1 MTRDRLRWSVP
12 GAALL
17 LLALAP
23 LWLRG
28 YWLSVLIL
36 CCLWAVLATS
46 WDFMSGQTGRENFG
60 HGMFVGTGAY
70 AAAFLNLNA
79 SVPPWACILLAG
91 ACAMAVALVIGL
103 PTLRLQGPYFA
114 LATLAAAAILQ
125 RLTIIFWEQ
134 TGGEEGLAGL
144 TPLVGSPVAFY
155 YVALACL
162 LCTAAVLVGLAASPW
177 GILLRAI
184 RGDELACE
192 ASGISTTRHKMLAL
206 LTSAFFAGTGGAL
219 YAFFQLQA
227 GPYLFGVATSL
238 SVIIM
243 SYVGGIGSVY
253 GAIFGAFVL
262 TVMGE
267 GLRRFG
273 EYRLLFHSL
282 VLIVILFFLPGGLV
296 APLWRR
302 LRGAEAAP

>member
-1 MTRDRLRWSVP
+1 MPRARARW
-12 GAALL
+12 ALL
-17 LLALAP
+17 SGLLVLLVLAP
-23 LWLRG
+23 RFLGG
-28 YWLSVLIL
+28 YALSVLIL
-36 CCLWAVLATS
+36 CCLWAALAMS

-60 HGMFVGTGAY
+60 HGMFIGTGAY

-79 SVPPWACILLAG
+79 GVAPWPSVFAG
-91 ACAMAVALVIGL
+91 AGCAVAVSLVVGL

-114 LATLAAAAILQ
+114 LATLAVAAILQ

-134 TGGEEGLAGL
+134 TGGEEGLSGL
-144 TPLVGSPVAFY
+144 TPIAATPAAFY
-155 YVALACL
+155 SIALAFL
-162 LCTAAVLVGLAASPW
+162 AVTAAVLIGLAASPW

-192 ASGISTTRHKMLAL
+192 ASGISTTLHKMAAL
-206 LTSAFFAGTGGAL
+206 VVSAFFAGAGGAL

-227 GPYLFGVATSL
+227 GPYLFGVPTSL

-253 GAIFGAFVL
+253 GAIGGAFVL
-262 TVMGE
+262 TASSE

-282 VLIVILFFLPGGLV
+282 VLILILFFLPGGLV
-296 APLWRR
+296 APLWRK
-302 LRGAEAAP
+302 LKGLGATP

>member
-1 MTRDRLRWSVP
+1 MPRTKARWALPASFF
-12 GAALL
+12 ALL
-17 LLALAP
+17 VVLP
-23 LWLRG
+23 HFLRS
-28 YWLSVLIL
+28 YALSVLIL
-36 CCLWAVLATS
+36 CCLWAVLAMS

-60 HGMFVGTGAY
+60 HGMFIGTGAY

-79 SVPPWACILLAG
+79 GLAPWPCVLVG
-91 ACAMAVALVIGL
+91 AVCAVAVALAIGL

-125 RLTIIFWEQ
+125 RLTIIFWER
-134 TGGEEGLAGL
+134 TGGEEGLSGL
-144 TPLVGSPVAFY
+144 TPIAATPTAFY
-155 YVALACL
+155 FIALAFL
-162 LCTAAVLVGLAASPW
+162 AVAAAVLVGLAASPW

-192 ASGISTTRHKMLAL
+192 ASGISTTWHKIAALAV
-206 LTSAFFAGTGGAL
+206 SAFFAGAGGAL

-227 GPYLFGVATSL
+227 APYLFGVPTSL
-238 SVIIM
+238 GVIIM
-243 SYVGGIGSVY
+243 SYAGGIGSVY
-253 GAIFGAFVL
+253 GAIGGAFVL
-262 TVMGE
+262 TALSE

-282 VLIVILFFLPGGLV
+282 VLILILFFLPKGLV

-302 LRGAEAAP
+302 LKGSGAAP

>member
-1 MTRDRLRWSVP
+1 MPRLRARWAAP
-12 GAALL
+12 GALFVLL
-17 LLALAP
+17 LLAPRFLE
-23 LWLRG
+23 G
-28 YWLSVLIL
+28 YALSVLIL
-36 CCLWAVLATS
+36 CCLWAALAMS

-60 HGMFVGTGAY
+60 HGMFIGTGAY
-70 AAAFLNLNA
+70 TAAFLNLNA
-79 SVPPWACILLAG
+79 GVAPWPCVLAG
-91 ACAMAVALVIGL
+91 AACAVVVALVIGV

-134 TGGEEGLAGL
+134 TGGEEGLSGL
-144 TPLVGSPVAFY
+144 TPIAASPAAFY
-155 YVALACL
+155 AIALAFL
-162 LCTAAVLVGLAASPW
+162 VLTAAVLVGLAASPW

-192 ASGISTTRHKMLAL
+192 ASGISTTRHKIAAL
-206 LTSAFFAGTGGAL
+206 LVSAFFAGAGGAL

-227 GPYLFGVATSL
+227 GPYLFGVPTSL

-253 GAIFGAFVL
+253 GAIGGAFVITAL
-262 TVMGE
+262 SE

-282 VLIVILFFLPGGLV
+282 VLILILFFLPGGLI

-302 LRGAEAAP
+302 LKGAGAAP